1 VPWVGSEGGIC
12 VGGGVN
18 AGSVVSADT
27 QCYDIADGVFNATNA
42 DLGALPVGLWGMA
55 DGMLYEDGDY
65 QLWVAQGADTAF
77 ALWPNSAYFSADSG
91 QWHIGPTP
99 PRTGYRV
106 EGVNID
112 ASDGYSF
119 YVVGGSSGGFTP
131 TSGHERNYSSD
142 FPPPPDFDVPWF
154 DQDPVSG
161 SVPAEDSIFPLMLFS
176 ATYEAGVNQPG
187 DYTCT
192 LRVKGNPQ
200 LNVPVTMTVPPPD
213 TMGQL
218 YGYVLDNCTGEPVKA
233 DIFIEDGDP
242 IDATQSDKDT
252 GYFGVWLYP
261 GEYELTISANGYLDY
276 VVTVTIVAQEAVEL
290 GVDLVPDRPCA
301 AVYPDE
307 IEVWVGYGA
316 ELYQHPTGLDIINDG
331 GQELEFTLWE
341 LPDLGL
347 AADGGG
353 ISSLTGSIVEFD
365 PSVGGD
371 PYYLPGTT
379 QTFCFQAE
387 SHSPDWEYAYTVW
400 QKFPSDWEVSSVYV
414 QGTPSCTSGGSF
426 GSFSWSFLT
435 SPYEVRIDHARYH
448 YIGGDTCT
456 AHYCFDVTSAV
467 AGVEAPVSWYWDG
480 DGWGSPP
487 YHPCSDD
494 NYTPSGQPACDEAI
508 NPVAVVP
515 IGAMDVPW
523 FWQDPESGFI
533 PGLDVSN
540 IDILFTALDEEENPM
555 PVGEY
560 TATLI
565 VVHNDPT
572 MEAINIPVTMHIV
585 VPEYGFELIPEFDAL
600 SGDPGETVEY
610 TLTLTNTGNVPDTF
624 EITFEGNDWDVYLPE
639 TSFTLNPGAST
650 AVSIHVDIPEDA
662 LAGDYD
668 AVIVTATSQGD
679 ENLTASSTLTTTA
692 NPVYGLTLLAEEGA
706 LSGEFG
712 TTVEY
717 ILTLTNT
724 GNDTDT
730 FEVAFEGNDWD
741 VHLPETSFDLDAG
754 ESVDVSVHVTVPTG
768 VEEGD
773 FDLVT
778 VTATSTADAE
788 KSASVELTTTA
799 VAPEFYY
806 LFTPTVFKN

>member
-1 VPWVGSEGGIC
+1 VLFPDTSSAVTTLHRYNIATNSWDTPPVPSGFPANGLWAHDIASVYPYTGENVCYISGGATTPGGGNTSALYAYYPDTNTVVNLGNFNYLAQGFAFHASWYVPWVGSEGGIC

-65 QLWVAQGADTAF
+65 QLWVAQGADSAF

-290 GVDLVPDRPCA
+290 DVDLVPDRPCA

-448 YIGGDTCT
+448 YSGGDTCT

-523 FWQDPESGFI
+523 FWQDPESGFMSAVECVQYRHPVHSTGRRREPHASGRI
-533 PGLDVSN
+533 HSHTDRGSQRPDYGSHQHPGD
-540 IDILFTALDEEENPM
+540 
-555 PVGEY
+555 
-560 TATLI
+560 
-565 VVHNDPT
+565 
-572 MEAINIPVTMHIV
+572 
-585 VPEYGFELIPEFDAL
+585 DAHRRTRIWFRTH
-600 SGDPGETVEY
+600 P
-610 TLTLTNTGNVPDTF
+610 
-624 EITFEGNDWDVYLPE
+624 
-639 TSFTLNPGAST
+639 
-650 AVSIHVDIPEDA
+650 
-662 LAGDYD
+662 
-668 AVIVTATSQGD
+668 
-679 ENLTASSTLTTTA
+679 
-692 NPVYGLTLLAEEGA
+692 
-706 LSGEFG
+706 
-712 TTVEY
+712 
-717 ILTLTNT
+717 
-724 GNDTDT
+724 
-730 FEVAFEGNDWD
+730 
-741 VHLPETSFDLDAG
+741 
-754 ESVDVSVHVTVPTG
+754 
-768 VEEGD
+768 
-773 FDLVT
+773 
-778 VTATSTADAE
+778 
-788 KSASVELTTTA
+788 
-799 VAPEFYY
+799 
-806 LFTPTVFKN
+806 